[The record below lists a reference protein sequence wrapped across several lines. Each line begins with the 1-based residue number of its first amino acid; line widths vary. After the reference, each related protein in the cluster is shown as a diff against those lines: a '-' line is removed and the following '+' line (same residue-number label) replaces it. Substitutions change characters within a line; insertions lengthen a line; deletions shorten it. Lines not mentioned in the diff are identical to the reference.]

1 MAKGSRSAQTAEE
14 SFKLNVGQQ
23 IMELVNNYDL
33 INKTFEFFWNTY
45 DSYLIEDYD
54 EAKEFGLINRDS
66 VNVSLWGIEFELRN
80 FDENMKHRFM
90 TICVTLK
97 FQHHDKIQKWQ
108 GTYECLFF
116 MNGDIEDGAKDGE
129 VYDNFFYIE

>member
-1 MAKGSRSAQTAEE
+1 M
-14 SFKLNVGQQ
+14 NVDQQ

-97 FQHHDKIQKWQ
+97 FQHHDKILKWQ

-116 MNGDIEDGAKDGE
+116 MNGDIEDGVKDGE

>member
-1 MAKGSRSAQTAEE
+1 M
-14 SFKLNVGQQ
+14 NVGQQ

-54 EAKEFGLINRDS
+54 EANEFGLINRDS

-97 FQHHDKIQKWQ
+97 FQHRNNAQKWN
-108 GTYECLFF
+108 GTYECQFF
-116 MNGDIEDGAKDGE
+116 MNGDTEGEFKDGE
-129 VYDNFFYIE
+129 VCDDFFWIE